1 MHWLGCR
8 YAVNALLGCR
18 TAVNAPRKD
27 CRYAVNALLGCRT
40 AVNAPRKDCRL
51 PEIAGYLRY
60 TVKALLMVF
69 TKL

>member
-1 MHWLGCR
+1 M
-8 YAVNALLGCR
+8 NALLDCR

-27 CRYAVNALLGCRT
+27 Y
-40 AVNAPRKDCRL
+40 RL